1 MYPECSQLEQL
12 AHVNW
17 TCNND
22 TENMNCTIECADGYD
37 FDHEIKPYYM
47 CGKNTFYLWDFQTD
61 DNPDGKM
68 PACLG
73 TKPLVITFK
82 ITNKHI
88 FLKKQF
94 IFFFTDYTFSSD

>member
-1 MYPECSQLEQL
+1 
-12 AHVNW
+12 
-17 TCNND
+17 
-22 TENMNCTIECADGYD
+22 MNCTIECADGYD

-82 ITNKHI
+82 IANKHN
-88 FLKKQF
+88 LKKNNLY
-94 IFFFTDYTFSSD
+94 FFLLTTHFPLIDNCQLLYFRN

>member
-1 MYPECSQLEQL
+1 MKFFYPECSQLEQL

-88 FLKKQF
+88 
-94 IFFFTDYTFSSD
+94 